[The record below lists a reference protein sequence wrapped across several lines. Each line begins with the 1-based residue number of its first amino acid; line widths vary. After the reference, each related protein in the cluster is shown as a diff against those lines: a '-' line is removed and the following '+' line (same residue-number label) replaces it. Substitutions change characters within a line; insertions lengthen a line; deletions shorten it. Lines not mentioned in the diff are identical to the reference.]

1 MIHCSNKTCISR
13 CSRSTSKLLRIKSS
27 PNIARKTHQLQINVQ
42 TTNLFHSQISSDH
55 QTLNSNLSLSL
66 SLSLSRRVFRL
77 LPRSISRSPRSRSF
91 AQSRARSPARSR
103 ARSLALSLS
112 RAEISSAVP
121 SAKSLLFIKFT
132 FTGGK

>member
-66 SLSLSRRVFRL
+66 SRRVFCL

-91 AQSRARSPARSR
+91 AQSRARSPAQSR

-112 RAEISSAVP
+112 RAKSSSALP
-121 SAKSLLFIKFT
+121 NAKSLLFIKFT